1 MLSLLQSVDLVTQAN
16 VEEFFI
22 ENITFG
28 GEAVSKN
35 NPKYTDNAIPDQ
47 DYATTTEQ
55 SYE

>member
-47 DYATTTEQ
+47 DYAPTTEQ